1 LKSDIVIGYQCIIF
15 IYVTSTIIVKRVES
29 RKYSNTKEIESLAS
43 SAGYNVQET
52 IIQSREEDK
61 RYNIGRGKVEEIREY
76 IIKNNIQTVII
87 DNEMSPYQ
95 MYNIGIKFPK
105 FVTVKNTY
113 TLILDIFEQRANTKK
128 SQLQVKLAKLRYEL
142 PRAEAK
148 IHLSKRK
155 EHPGF
160 MGLGDYDNN
169 QVKSIKDRI
178 KRVKFKLN
186 KIEKRNKYRRKNQR
200 KQGFDII
207 SVAGYTN
214 AGKSTL
220 LRRLA
225 KDHSVNENKEKHNDI
240 PPVLES
246 KNNYFTT
253 LDTTTRKLDFDKR
266 DILVTDTVGFIKN
279 LPHWLIDAFTATFNS
294 IYNSDLVLLVVDVE
308 QSIDDI
314 INQIAISHDI
324 LSYRNTTQILTVFNK
339 CDMITDSEL
348 DEKKEAVQAL
358 APNPICVSA
367 KTGENINE
375 LKERIHLALPP
386 YEQDTLMLPLHPES
400 MSVVSWIHDN
410 AYVQECEYTST
421 GVFVEY
427 AGKKPIIQKAKF
439 KAGTILS

>member
-1 LKSDIVIGYQCIIF
+1 M
-15 IYVTSTIIVKRVES
+15 TSTIIVKRVQS
-29 RKYSNTKEIESLAS
+29 RKYGNTKEIEFLAR
-43 SAGYNVQET
+43 SAGYDIEEI

-61 RYNIGRGKVEEIREY
+61 KYNIGRGKLKEIKEY
-76 IIKNNIQTVII
+76 VVNNNITTVII

-95 MYNIGIKFPK
+95 MYNVGIKLPN

-148 IHLSKRK
+148 INLSKRE

-160 MGLGDYDNN
+160 MGLGDYDRN

-178 KRVKFKLN
+178 KRVKNKLN
-186 KIEKRNKYRRKNQR
+186 KIEKRNMYRRKNQR
-200 KQGFDII
+200 DAGFDII

-225 KDHSVNENKEKHNDI
+225 KDHTVNENNEKHNDL

-246 KNNYFTT
+246 EDSYFTT

-266 DILVTDTVGFIKN
+266 DVLITDTVGFIDN
-279 LPHWLIDAFTATFNS
+279 LPHWLIDAFTTTFDS

-308 QSIDDI
+308 QSIDNI

-324 LSYRNTTQILTVFNK
+324 LSYRNETQILTVFNK
-339 CDMITDSEL
+339 CDMISEYEL
-348 DEKKEAVQAL
+348 EDKRKAVEAL

-367 KTGENINE
+367 KTGLNIDE

-386 YEQDTLMLPLHPES
+386 YEQDTLMLPLHPKS
-400 MSVVSWIHDN
+400 MSVVSWIHEN
-410 AYVQECEYTST
+410 AYVQDCEYTPD

-427 AGKKPIIQKAKF
+427 TGKKPVIQKAKF
-439 KAGTILS
+439 KAGTIIS